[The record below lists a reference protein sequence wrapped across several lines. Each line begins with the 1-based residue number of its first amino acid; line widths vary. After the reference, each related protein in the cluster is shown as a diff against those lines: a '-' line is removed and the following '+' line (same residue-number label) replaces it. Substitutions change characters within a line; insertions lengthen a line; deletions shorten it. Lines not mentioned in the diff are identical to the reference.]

1 MRTPTVAR
9 ETLPACG
16 GGRLLGVHFGRYPDV
31 EMAAI
36 DDDSEDTGAQVP
48 WTLRVKDAF
57 WPAPAPKPGVD
68 GQPDRIPEERRKEVM
83 RSLDP
88 QEVKLSFGAF
98 MLATIAGIAIP
109 AYIVGSNRVTKAGKN
124 SISVAPDAW
133 LLAAVI
139 LVLSIAGF
147 VALWKRRRTP
157 VVFVL
162 FFVGFAFSLF
172 NPIIFLAFVFLGGW
186 FMLRAWRINRYGTTD
201 AKAIRQEVATRPR
214 GKAAAG
220 ASKTSSSTTKGK
232 ASQPAARKPPTA
244 SKRYTPKSPP
254 RKKIPK
260 PTE

>member
-1 MRTPTVAR
+1 
-9 ETLPACG
+9 
-16 GGRLLGVHFGRYPDV
+16 
-31 EMAAI
+31 MAST
-36 DDDSEDTGAQVP
+36 DHDFDDSDDTGMPMPLTQ
-48 WTLRVKDAF
+48 RVKDAF
-57 WPAPAPKPGVD
+57 WPPPAPKLGVD
-68 GQPDRIPEERRKEVM
+68 GEPDRIPQERRREVM
-83 RSLDP
+83 RTLDP

-109 AYIVGSNRVTKAGKN
+109 AYIIASNRVTKAGKN

-133 LLAAVI
+133 LLGGVI

-201 AKAIRQEVATRPR
+201 AKAIRQDVASRPR

-220 ASKTSSSTTKGK
+220 ASKASSTNSKGK
-232 ASQPAARKPPTA
+232 ASQPGERKPPTA

-260 PTE
+260 PTQ